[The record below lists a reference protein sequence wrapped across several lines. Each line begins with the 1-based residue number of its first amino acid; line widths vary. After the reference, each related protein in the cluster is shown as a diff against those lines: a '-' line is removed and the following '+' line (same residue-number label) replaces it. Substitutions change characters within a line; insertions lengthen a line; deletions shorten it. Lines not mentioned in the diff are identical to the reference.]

1 MITII
6 VAADKNNLIGKKGTD
21 NGMPWHNS
29 EDFKHFRSTTL
40 NHTLLMG
47 KTTYQAIGK
56 PLPKRHTIVLS
67 HNFEDE
73 RVEVVDDLVGT
84 IQSFKERGEDLFISG
99 GASVY
104 KQALPYCDQIP
115 GNYFQYSNYNSNQW
129 EKAHRISHIFFIPVY
144 PRHRNLRIHS
154 DCNDHCVQ

>member
-6 VAADKNNLIGKKGTD
+6 VAADQNNLIGKKGTD

-56 PLPKRHTIVLS
+56 PLPNVIL
-67 HNFEDE
+67 
-73 RVEVVDDLVGT
+73 L
-84 IQSFKERGEDLFISG
+84 
-99 GASVY
+99 
-104 KQALPYCDQIP
+104 
-115 GNYFQYSNYNSNQW
+115 YFLLILKMI
-129 EKAHRISHIFFIPVY
+129 E
-144 PRHRNLRIHS
+144 
-154 DCNDHCVQ
+154 

>member
-6 VAADKNNLIGKKGTD
+6 VAADQNNLIGKKGTD

-29 EDFKHFRSTTL
+29 EDFKPFRSTTL

-67 HNFEDE
+67 HNFEDD
-73 RVEVVDDLVGT
+73 RVEMFVFSISLAETLKDVEKLNIKALLKINKD
-84 IQSFKERGEDLFISG
+84 IFLFI
-99 GASVY
+99 
-104 KQALPYCDQIP
+104 KIP
-115 GNYFQYSNYNSNQW
+115 LLLNIYLN
-129 EKAHRISHIFFIPVY
+129 IS
-144 PRHRNLRIHS
+144 
-154 DCNDHCVQ
+154 

>member
-1 MITII
+1 
-6 VAADKNNLIGKKGTD
+6 
-21 NGMPWHNS
+21 
-29 EDFKHFRSTTL
+29 
-40 NHTLLMG
+40 MG

-84 IQSFKERGEDLFISG
+84 IQSFKERGEDLFIFG

-104 KQALPYCDQIP
+104 KQALPYCDQILLSRIP
-115 GNYFQYSNYNSNQW
+115 GDYTGETYFPDFSEYNYRLVE
-129 EKAHRISHIFFIPVY
+129 EKPFETFTLEIY
-144 PRHRNLRIHS
+144 
-154 DCNDHCVQ
+154 QK

>member
-6 VAADKNNLIGKKGTD
+6 VAADQNNLIGKKGTD

-47 KTTYQAIGK
+47 KTTYKAIGK

-67 HNFEDE
+67 HNFE
-73 RVEVVDDLVGT
+73 GT
-84 IQSFKERGEDLFISG
+84 IKAFKERGEDLFISG

-104 KQALPYCDQIP
+104 QQALPYCDQILLSRIP
-115 GNYFQYSNYNSNQW
+115 GDYTGETYFPDFSEYNYRLVE
-129 EKAHRISHIFFIPVY
+129 EKPFETFTLEIY
-144 PRHRNLRIHS
+144 
-154 DCNDHCVQ
+154 QK

>member
-6 VAADKNNLIGKKGTD
+6 VAADQNNLIGKKGTD

-67 HNFEDE
+67 HNFEDD

-84 IQSFKERGEDLFISG
+84 IKAFKERGEDLFISG

-104 KQALPYCDQIP
+104 KQALPYYIKFFYHVFLVIIQ
-115 GNYFQYSNYNSNQW
+115 
-129 EKAHRISHIFFIPVY
+129 EKHISLTFLNITIV
-144 PRHRNLRIHS
+144 S
-154 DCNDHCVQ
+154 

>member
-104 KQALPYCDQIP
+104 KQALPYCDQILLSRIPEDIRAHHRAVVGRRCIPILP
-115 GNYFQYSNYNSNQW
+115 G
-129 EKAHRISHIFFIPVY
+129 IPILSGI
-144 PRHRNLRIHS
+144 PIPH
-154 DCNDHCVQ
+154 

>member
-67 HNFEDE
+67 HSFEDE

-104 KQALPYCDQIP
+104 KQALPYCDQILLSRIP
-115 GNYFQYSNYNSNQW
+115 GDYTGETYFPDFSEYNYRLVE
-129 EKAHRISHIFFIPVY
+129 EKPFETFTLEIY
-144 PRHRNLRIHS
+144 
-154 DCNDHCVQ
+154 QK

>member
-6 VAADKNNLIGKKGTD
+6 VAADQNNLIGKKGTD

-104 KQALPYCDQIP
+104 KQALPYCDQILLSRIP
-115 GNYFQYSNYNSNQW
+115 G
-129 EKAHRISHIFFIPVY
+129 
-144 PRHRNLRIHS
+144 
-154 DCNDHCVQ
+154 D